1 MGVPT
6 GQIQLPTTKNIS
18 ELYRRDKSDP
28 PLSPPPRNREAFSLI
43 IKIIQTLME
52 KSPIFKKGGAL
63 SHSLI
68 LEGSTVNEE

>member
-52 KSPIFKKGGAL
+52 KSPIFKKGWC
-63 SHSLI
+63 SFSLTYFRGQYS
-68 LEGSTVNEE
+68 E